1 MEGKTCW
8 RKGRRK
14 FVRGDNAGKSVG
26 AEISGDRVVTSIP
39 RAQISVVRRT
49 REVPCRKS
57 CMIASRSF
65 WGMSPCILDTVKFAS
80 LIFSVNQSTFR
91 FVLQKMT
98 ACVIVSVSYNCHISI
113 TLGDGGKK

>member
-1 MEGKTCW
+1 ML
-8 RKGRRK
+8 
-14 FVRGDNAGKSVG
+14 
-26 AEISGDRVVTSIP
+26 TSIP

-65 WGMSPCILDTVKFAS
+65 CGMSPCILDTVKFAS

-113 TLGDGGKK
+113 VLGN